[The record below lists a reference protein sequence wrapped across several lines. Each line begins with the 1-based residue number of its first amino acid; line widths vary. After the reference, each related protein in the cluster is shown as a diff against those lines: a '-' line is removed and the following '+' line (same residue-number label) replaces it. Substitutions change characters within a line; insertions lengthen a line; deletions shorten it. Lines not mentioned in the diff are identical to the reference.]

1 MERLWRVEDFMNG
14 ITNPI
19 IKDSAA
25 FDQIEPLKA
34 QFSSGVIKH
43 IDTPVIIKIQNLA
56 SKRSLIK
63 FSFLKG
69 IGWIVIT
76 LDPIPI
82 PPY

>member
-56 SKRSLIK
+56 
-63 FSFLKG
+63 
-69 IGWIVIT
+69 T
-76 LDPIPI
+76 
-82 PPY
+82 